1 MGKKQTN
8 RILRYRVCRRIY
20 RMDIWLNR
28 LTDETTGPEDIGCG
42 TEQPVWQQELF
53 NLTWHNGATGCFRSF
68 VGFRED
74 GKSGVVLLE
83 NHQERNETNLDVV
96 GKEILGRM
104 V

>member
-1 MGKKQTN
+1 MPKDLPNGHLVEQAYGRDN
-8 RILRYRVCRRIY
+8 RPRGHWVWDGAAGMAAGVVQSNLAQWC
-20 RMDIWLNR
+20 DR
-28 LTDETTGPEDIGCG
+28 LFS
-42 TEQPVWQQELF
+42 LF
-53 NLTWHNGATGCFRSF
+53 C
-68 VGFRED
+68 GFRED